1 MDDIGGGS
9 RKLAWLCLFLCLSS
23 SAMAEI
29 YSWKDANGK
38 MHFGDRKLEGVN
50 QKAVLVRS
58 HKSSWK
64 TFEIEINDVNG
75 VLTTKEREQIKKD
88 VNNVYQFYDKSLYF
102 DIYKTVPVKIRLFEM
117 KSDYEKYTSSKYQTN
132 GKHSRG
138 IYFSSTNE
146 IVVYLNASE
155 RFRTFLT
162 IKHETSHAIVDT
174 LTPFIP
180 SWLNEGLAENMEVV
194 GFVEVESGVED
205 GGFYLGPHEEN
216 YRSLSWYEGR
226 GRMLSVK
233 KFLSLTSAK
242 FREQQRQGRSPN
254 QVHAGELVRMFL
266 SRKTGKSFITRLVH
280 IYERGSNILSAYPAD
295 EHYIG
300 GLRVM
305 QDDWDRWV
313 RRSRSE
319 RIVL

>member
-1 MDDIGGGS
+1 MDDLGGGS
-9 RKLAWLCLFLCLSS
+9 RKLVCLFLCLCLS
-23 SAMAEI
+23 SAVMAEI
-29 YSWKDANGK
+29 YSWKDASGK
-38 MHFGDRKLEGVN
+38 MHYGDRKLEGVN
-50 QKAVLVRS
+50 QKEVQVRS
-58 HKSSWK
+58 HKPTWK
-64 TFEIEINDVNG
+64 TFEIEINDING
-75 VLTTKEREQIKKD
+75 ILTAKERAQIKKD

-117 KSDYEKYTSSKYQTN
+117 KNDYEKYTSSKYQTN

-146 IVVYLNASE
+146 IVLYLNVSE
-155 RFRTFLT
+155 RFRTFFT

-194 GFVEVESGVED
+194 GVEGSAEGE
-205 GGFYLGPHEEN
+205 GFYVGPHEEN
-216 YRSLSWYEGR
+216 YSSLSWFDEQ
-226 GRMLSVK
+226 GRMLNVK
-233 KFLSLTSAK
+233 KFLSLTSTK

-266 SRKTGKSFITRLVH
+266 SQKTGKSFITRLVH

-295 EHYIG
+295 EHYVG

>member
-1 MDDIGGGS
+1 MFV
-9 RKLAWLCLFLCLSS
+9 FLLPSA
-23 SAMAEI
+23 AMAEI

-50 QKAVLVRS
+50 QKEVTVRS

-75 VLTTKEREQIKKD
+75 VLTSEEREQIKKD
-88 VNNVYQFYDKSLYF
+88 VNSVYQFYDKSLYF

-117 KSDYEKYTSSKYQTN
+117 KSDYEQYTSSKYQAN
-132 GKHSRG
+132 GKHTRG

-146 IVVYLNASE
+146 IVVYLNVAE
-155 RFRTFLT
+155 RFRTFMT

-194 GFVEVESGVED
+194 GVENGA
-205 GGFYLGPHEEN
+205 FYLEPHKEN
-216 YRSLSWYEGR
+216 YRSLSWFDKQE
-226 GRMLSVK
+226 RMLDVK
-233 KFLSLTSAK
+233 RFLLLTSMK
-242 FREQQRQGRSPN
+242 FRQQQRQGRSPN
-254 QVHAGELVRMFL
+254 QTHAGELVRMFL
-266 SRKTGKSFITRLVH
+266 SQKTGKSFITRLVH
-280 IYERGSNILSAYPAD
+280 IYERGSNILSAIPAD
-295 EHYIG
+295 EYYIG

-313 RRSRSE
+313 RRSRSV
-319 RIVL
+319 RVVL